1 MEESLKQ
8 LGKKGYDRT
17 IASALLKHI
26 KERDFV
32 EGIDVAYNHYQNL
45 LHSDAREGDDVR
57 KMMLDFIHSVDI
69 IKGYTTVHFDNLSKK
84 NASIQVGDQRVL
96 VPPKSKDA
104 SHEHAQPKDGGKKG
118 SQPKAEWLNDK
129 TIKVSLV

>member
-8 LGKKGYDRT
+8 LNAKGYDRT
-17 IASALLKHI
+17 IATALSKHI

-32 EGIDVAYNHYQNL
+32 EGIDFAYNHFQKL
-45 LHSDAREGDDVR
+45 LRHDEREGDDVR

-69 IKGYTTVHFDNLSKK
+69 IKGYTTVQYDNLRKK
-84 NASIQVGDQRVL
+84 NASSQVGDQRV
-96 VPPKSKDA
+96 PDPKTKESQV
-104 SHEHAQPKDGGKKG
+104 HAQPKEVVKKNG
-118 SQPKAEWLNDK
+118 QPKAEWLNDK